1 MERPSGGRARAA
13 EGGDSGSGDG
23 GGTLSSTPPPP
34 IIPDASAVYKL
45 TDDGEG
51 EEDVCPTCLEG
62 YSASNPR
69 MQPRCGHEFHL
80 ACIYEW
86 LERSPYCPVCA
97 RRMVFEEWS

>member
-1 MERPSGGRARAA
+1 MERPSGRARATD
-13 EGGDSGSGDG
+13 GGSGSGG
-23 GGTLSSTPPPP
+23 GGLLSSTPPPP
-34 IIPDASAVYKL
+34 IIPDASTVYKL
-45 TDDGEG
+45 TGDGEG

>member
-1 MERPSGGRARAA
+1 M
-13 EGGDSGSGDG
+13 
-23 GGTLSSTPPPP
+23 
-34 IIPDASAVYKL
+34 IPDASTVYKL